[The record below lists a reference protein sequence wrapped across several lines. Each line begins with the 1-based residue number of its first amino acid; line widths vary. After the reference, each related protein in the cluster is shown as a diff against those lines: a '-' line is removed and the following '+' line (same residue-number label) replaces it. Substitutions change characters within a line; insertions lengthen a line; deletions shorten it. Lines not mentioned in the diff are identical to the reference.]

1 MNWKNYHLLSR
12 ILDLNWP
19 IMSYH
24 MSTLIL
30 IIPRT
35 KSTGELIICVCVA
48 WLGLAQLWRISWS
61 SFQRIQNFNEFE
73 SRLFRILLN
82 IHLKYA
88 SGVCYKWKSKHNTT
102 CSKIKRQKHL
112 ITPWVRE
119 RSRRRPV
126 GTHNHKECIMTWW
139 SPMLLQLSSNLI
151 SRARSPSLWAT
162 HLHIRTSAHEIILDL
177 CAKCV
182 CVFQLVKIYVKGFLY
197 LIKMLIG
204 AN

>member
-12 ILDLNWP
+12 ILDLNWS

-151 SRARSPSLWAT
+151 SRARALSLSG
-162 HLHIRTSAHEIILDL
+162 LRTCTYARAPMRLSWI
-177 CAKCV
+177 CVRNVCV
-182 CVFQLVKIYVKGFLY
+182 CSSSLKYMSKAFYTWSKC
-197 LIKMLIG
+197 
-204 AN
+204 